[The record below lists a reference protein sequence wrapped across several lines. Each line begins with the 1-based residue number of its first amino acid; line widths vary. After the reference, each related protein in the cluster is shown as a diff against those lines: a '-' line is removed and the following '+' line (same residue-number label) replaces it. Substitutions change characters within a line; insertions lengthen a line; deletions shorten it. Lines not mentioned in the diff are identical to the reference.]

1 MERKTLFVDAIVPLS
16 VPNLY
21 TYRVPYELNDFVQP
35 GVRIIVPFGRNKLH
49 TAVIR
54 TVHENI
60 PTYTTKLLDYI
71 LDDIPIVTEV
81 QLRLWEWIATYY
93 MCNIGD
99 VMTAA
104 LPSSF
109 KLASETKILLNEN
122 FQEDESTNLTDN
134 EYIIKDALSLRGTLD
149 LAEIAQI
156 IDRKTV
162 YPIVKR
168 LIDKGVIVVEEE
180 IKAVYRPKK
189 EKYVT
194 LNDSITAEAQ
204 LEGIFDGLK
213 RAVKQQELLLQY
225 LQLSNHFG
233 NRVEVKKA
241 DLIEKSGLS
250 SAIVKSLYDK
260 NILNE
265 YQVEIGRLKNYD
277 GERQEIKQLTE
288 DQNVALDQIQASFLE
303 KPICLLHGITGS
315 GKTEVYVELMNRYIA
330 KGQTV
335 LYLLPEIALTTQI
348 ITRLKKYYGDRIGVY
363 HSKFSPHERVEIW
376 NAVLNDKLHQ
386 YDVILG
392 ARSAVFLPFKKLG
405 LIIVDEEHETSFKQ
419 HDPAPRY
426 NARDTSVILARA
438 FKSDVLLGSA
448 TPAIETMWNAK
459 EGNFGL
465 VEMKKRFGGVQLPEI
480 QCADIAKAKRKKEM
494 FGIFSAFL
502 LETMKDALKKGE
514 QIILFQN
521 RRGYAPKWMCED
533 CGWIPMCTQCDVS
546 LTYHKY
552 TQLLSCHYCGYT
564 LRPPSKCG
572 ACGSSDIK
580 MVGFG
585 TEKIEEELSVHLGKE
600 VVIQRMDLDTTRS
613 KHAYQ
618 NIISDFEN
626 RKIDILVGTQ
636 MVTKGL
642 DFDNVSLV
650 GVLNADD
657 MLFYPDY
664 RAFERA
670 YQLMTQVSGRAGR
683 NKKRGKVIIQ
693 THTPDHWIIQK
704 VMQNDYEG
712 MYTQELYERSNFQY
726 PPYYRII
733 RLTVRHRDKHVV
745 DDASK
750 EFTKALKVKLGNRVL
765 GPEYGAIPRI
775 KNVYNKQ
782 VTIKYERNASAK
794 QVKEYILTKIAELR
808 QVNSLY
814 KSVRVKIDVDPV

>member
-1 MERKTLFVDAIVPLS
+1 MERKTLFVDTIVPLA

-21 TYRVPYELNDFVQP
+21 TYRVPYQLNDFVKP
-35 GVRIIVPFGRNKLH
+35 GVRIIVPFGKNKLH
-49 TAVIR
+49 TAIIKN
-54 TVHENI
+54 VHETV
-60 PTYTTKLLDYI
+60 PAYATKLIDYI
-71 LDDIPIVTEV
+71 LDDVPIVTDI
-81 QLRLWEWIATYY
+81 QLRLWDWIATYY
-93 MCNIGD
+93 MCTLGE
-99 VMTAA
+99 VMIAA

-109 KLASETKILLNEN
+109 KLASETKILLNEH
-122 FQEDESTNLTDN
+122 FQDNDSVRLDDN
-134 EYIIKDALSLRGTLD
+134 EYIISEALSVRGTLD
-149 LAEIAQI
+149 LAEIAEI

-180 IKAVYRPKK
+180 IKAVYKPKK

-194 LNDSITAEAQ
+194 LSESIVKEEQ
-204 LEGIFDGLK
+204 LEAVFEGLK
-213 RAVKQQELLLQY
+213 RAVKQQEILLQY
-225 LQLSNHFG
+225 LQMSNFFG
-233 NRVEVKKA
+233 TKKEVKKV
-241 DLIEKSGLS
+241 DLLKKVNAS
-250 SAIVKSLYDK
+250 SSIIKSLYDK
-260 NILNE
+260 NILAE
-265 YQVEIGRLKNYD
+265 YELEIGRLQNYK
-277 GERQEIKQLTE
+277 GELQEVKQLTE
-288 DQNVALDQIQASFLE
+288 DQTRAFDEIEESF
-303 KPICLLHGITGS
+303 KTKSVCLLHGITGS
-315 GKTEVYVELMNRYIA
+315 GKTEVYVELMNKYIK
-330 KGQTV
+330 KGETV
-335 LYLLPEIALTTQI
+335 LFLLPEIALTTQI
-348 ITRLKKYYGDRIGVY
+348 INRLRKYYGDRIGVY

-376 NAVLNDKLHQ
+376 NAVLKDKLHK
-386 YDVILG
+386 YDIILG

-419 HDPAPRY
+419 HDPGPRY
-426 NARDTSVILARA
+426 NARDTSVMLARA
-438 FKSDVLLGSA
+438 FKAKVLLGSA
-448 TPAIETMWNAK
+448 TPGIETMWNARQ
-459 EGNFGL
+459 GNFGL
-465 VEMKKRFGGVQLPEI
+465 VEMKKRFGGIQMPEI
-480 QCADIAKAKRKKEM
+480 QCADIAKAKKKKEM

-502 LETMKDALKKGE
+502 LEEMKAVLKRKE

-552 TQLLSCHYCGYT
+552 TRLLSCHYCGYT
-564 LRPPSKCG
+564 LTPPSKCG

-585 TEKIEEELSVHLGKE
+585 TEKIEEELAIHLGSK
-600 VVIQRMDLDTTRS
+600 VKIQRMDLDTTRS

-618 NIISDFEN
+618 NIISDFEE

-657 MLFYPDY
+657 MLFYPDF

-670 YQLMTQVSGRAGR
+670 YQLMTQVSGRSGR
-683 NKKRGKVIIQ
+683 KKKRGNVIVQ

-712 MYTQELYERSNFQY
+712 MYTQELYERKNYQY
-726 PPYYRII
+726 PPFFRII
-733 RLTVRHRDKHVV
+733 RLTVRHRDKPVV
-745 DDASK
+745 DEASNV
-750 EFTKALKVKLGNRVL
+750 FAKALKVKLGNRVL

-782 VTIKYERNASAK
+782 ITIKYERKASAK
-794 QVKEYILTKIAELR
+794 QVKDYILDKVAELR
-808 QVNSLY
+808 QINSKY
-814 KSVRVKIDVDPV
+814 KSVRVKIDVDPM

>member
-49 TAVIR
+49 TAIIR

-60 PTYTTKLLDYI
+60 PPYTTKLLDYI
-71 LDDIPIVTEV
+71 LDDVPIVTEV
-81 QLRLWEWIATYY
+81 QLKLWEWIANYY
-93 MCNIGD
+93 MCNIGE

-122 FQEDESTNLTDN
+122 HQETNDVQLTDN
-134 EYIIKDALSLRGTLD
+134 EYIIQDALSIRGTLD

-180 IKAVYRPKK
+180 IKAVYKPKK

-194 LNDSITAEAQ
+194 LHSSIELEEQ
-204 LEGIFDGLK
+204 LQTIFDGLK
-213 RAVKQQELLLQY
+213 RAVKQQELLLKY
-225 LQLSNHFG
+225 LQMSNHFG
-233 NRVEVKKA
+233 DKIEIKKA
-241 DLIEKSGLS
+241 DLLQESGAS
-250 SAIVKSLYDK
+250 SGIIKSLYDK
-260 NILNE
+260 QILQE
-265 YQVEIGRLKNYD
+265 YAIEIGRLKKYEGD
-277 GERQEIKQLTE
+277 RIAIKELTD
-288 DQNVALDQIQASFLE
+288 DQNKALAEIESSFLE
-303 KPICLLHGITGS
+303 KPICLLHGVTGS
-315 GKTEVYVELMNRYIA
+315 GKTEVYVELMNKYIA
-330 KGQTV
+330 KGQTI

-419 HDPAPRY
+419 YDPAPRY
-426 NARDTSVILARA
+426 NARDTAVMLARA

-448 TPAIETMWNAK
+448 TPAIETMWNAR

-494 FGIFSAFL
+494 HGIFSSFL
-502 LETMKDALKKGE
+502 MEEMKEVLKRGE

-564 LRPPSKCG
+564 LRPPNKCG

-585 TEKIEEELSVHLGKE
+585 TEKIEEELTVHLGSK

-618 NIISDFEN
+618 NIISDFEQ
-626 RKIDILVGTQ
+626 RKINILVGTQ

-693 THTPDHWIIQK
+693 THTPDHWIIQR

-726 PPYYRII
+726 PPYFRII
-733 RLTVRHRDKHVV
+733 RLTVRHRDKYIV

-750 EFTKALKVKLGNRVL
+750 EFAKALKGKLGNRVL

-775 KNVYNKQ
+775 KNVYNKV
-782 VTIKYERNASAK
+782 VTVKYERNASTK
-794 QVKEYILTKIAELR
+794 QVKDFILEKIADLR
-808 QVNSLY
+808 KVNSKY

>member
-1 MERKTLFVDAIVPLS
+1 MDRKTLFVDAIVPLA

-49 TAVIR
+49 TAIIR
-54 TVHENI
+54 KVHENI
-60 PTYTTKLLDYI
+60 PPYTTKLLDYI
-71 LDDIPIVTEV
+71 LDDIPIVTEI
-81 QLRLWEWIATYY
+81 QLKLWEWIANYY
-93 MCNIGD
+93 MCNIGE

-122 FQEDESTNLTDN
+122 YQESDAVQLTDN
-134 EYIIKDALSLRGTLD
+134 EYIIQDALSIRGTLD

-180 IKAVYRPKK
+180 IKAVYKPKK

-194 LNDSITAEAQ
+194 LHTSIKEEEQ
-204 LEGIFDGLK
+204 LQAIFDGLK
-213 RAVKQQELLLQY
+213 RAVKQQELLLKY
-225 LQLSNHFG
+225 LQISNHFG
-233 NRVEVKKA
+233 TQNEVKKA
-241 DLIEKSGLS
+241 DLLQESGVS
-250 SAIVKSLYDK
+250 SGIIKSLYDK
-260 NILNE
+260 QILQE
-265 YQVEIGRLKNYD
+265 YEVEVGRLKKYEGD
-277 GERQEIKQLTE
+277 RIEVKQLTE
-288 DQNVALDQIQASFLE
+288 DQNRALSEIEASFIE
-303 KPICLLHGITGS
+303 KPVCLLHGVTGS
-315 GKTEVYVELMNRYIA
+315 GKTEVYVELMNKYIA

-348 ITRLKKYYGDRIGVY
+348 ITRLKKYFGDRIGVY

-392 ARSAVFLPFKKLG
+392 ARSAVFLPFKNLG
-405 LIIVDEEHETSFKQ
+405 LIIVDEEHESSFKQ

-426 NARDTSVILARA
+426 NARDTAVMLARA

-448 TPAIETMWNAK
+448 TPAIETMWNAR

-494 FGIFSAFL
+494 YGIFSAFL
-502 LETMKDALKKGE
+502 MEEMKEVLKRGE

-564 LRPPSKCG
+564 LRPPNKCG

-585 TEKIEEELSVHLGKE
+585 TEKIEEELSVHLGPK

-618 NIISDFEN
+618 NIISDFEQ
-626 RKIDILVGTQ
+626 RKINILVGTQ

-670 YQLMTQVSGRAGR
+670 YQLMAQVSGRAGR

-693 THTPDHWIIQK
+693 THNPDHWIIQK

-733 RLTVRHRDKHVV
+733 RLTVRHRDKQVV
-745 DDASK
+745 DDASNV
-750 EFTKALKVKLGNRVL
+750 FAKALRGKLGNRVL

-775 KNVYNKQ
+775 KNVYNKV
-782 VTIKYERNASAK
+782 VTVKYERQASTK
-794 QVKEYILTKIAELR
+794 QVKDYILEKIADLR
-808 QVNSLY
+808 QVNSVY
-814 KSVRVKIDVDPV
+814 KAVRVKIDVDPV